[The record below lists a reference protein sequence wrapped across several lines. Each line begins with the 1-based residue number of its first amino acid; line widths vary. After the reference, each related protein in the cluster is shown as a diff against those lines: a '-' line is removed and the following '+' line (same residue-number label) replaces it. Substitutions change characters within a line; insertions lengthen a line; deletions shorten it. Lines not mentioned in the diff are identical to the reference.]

1 MEFERPDDGHV
12 GRRHPTSG
20 VHIHPGEPTIV
31 FVTAVTRDRGRWLT
45 QPLVH
50 ECLREAW
57 WEAQAWLVGFYL
69 LMPDHLHLFCAPR
82 DHNLTLDAWVMY
94 WKSQFKK
101 KLNARIG
108 RVRLPPNPDLK
119 KTSTDVPQ
127 SRFYTEADE
136 EFQRKWIRNSQMI
149 GMANKGDSEGG
160 ASLPALIGKPA
171 DYRWQEGKPWDTRL
185 RRWENYEQKWR

>member
-1 MEFERPDDGHV
+1 
-12 GRRHPTSG
+12 
-20 VHIHPGEPTIV
+20 
-31 FVTAVTRDRGRWLT
+31 
-45 QPLVH
+45 
-50 ECLREAW
+50 
-57 WEAQAWLVGFYL
+57 
-69 LMPDHLHLFCAPR
+69 
-82 DHNLTLDAWVMY
+82 MY

-185 RRWENYEQKWR
+185 RRWENYEQKWRYLQENPVREGLVGDPAEWPYQGMLHVLQW